1 MQIWIKMEILNI
13 MVNLFLILLK
23 EFFFLEFL
31 MLTINK
37 EKMLSKKN
45 LEEAFKLF
53 DEVINFKNLFDK
65 IKGSKWIYFN

>member
-1 MQIWIKMEILNI
+1 MEILNI